1 MTKMAFVVFGR
12 IIGRMAKTTATTC
25 REMAIVCF
33 LQLIS
38 HDPPLVLERVAK
50 KRKCVPVLRL
60 ILTFILMQIYANK
73 ADSLAQSS
81 AVIAKRSP
89 AESVDTSP
97 IRK

>member
-50 KRKCVPVLRL
+50 KKVCSSAPVNLD
-60 ILTFILMQIYANK
+60 IHSYANLCK
-73 ADSLAQSS
+73 
-81 AVIAKRSP
+81 
-89 AESVDTSP
+89 
-97 IRK
+97 